1 MSMKVASLQ
10 SELID
15 RLDDRLEQCSKT
27 IGDVFHL
34 LIEWL
39 LAEILIDISHQV
51 DETLL
56 VGTIKAVVRGV
67 EVRYQNTAE
76 IAKYLLRGFSLPSV
90 PVYERHL
97 LQVSEN
103 PHIPIGA
110 FNRHFRFVSV
120 D

>member
-1 MSMKVASLQ
+1 MKAASLQ
-10 SELID
+10 TELID
-15 RLDDRLEQCSKT
+15 RLDDRLEQRSKT
-27 IGDVFHL
+27 IRDVFHL

-56 VGTIKAVVRGV
+56 VGAIKTVICGV

-97 LQVSEN
+97 LQISEH
-103 PHIPIGA
+103 PHIPISA
-110 FNRHFRFVSV
+110 FNRHLRFVSM